1 MDTGSS
7 LMATP
12 PQMLDPFLSKISS
25 YSNCSSLRQY
35 PTIKFWLEGIDGKP
49 KMYVLEPYEYVLTDE
64 SMITYE
70 ETDDPEIC
78 SFGISIFD
86 VGDENVWI
94 AGDIFLTK
102 YFSVYDR
109 DKDLVGLALT
119 PYATENKHTSA
130 GNKIAEKFEI
140 MLKYLVDSI
149 FGVSKETHPAENIV
163 INDTTQSNYAQI
175 KKKALSLAK

>member
-1 MDTGSS
+1 
-7 LMATP
+7 
-12 PQMLDPFLSKISS
+12 
-25 YSNCSSLRQY
+25 LRQY